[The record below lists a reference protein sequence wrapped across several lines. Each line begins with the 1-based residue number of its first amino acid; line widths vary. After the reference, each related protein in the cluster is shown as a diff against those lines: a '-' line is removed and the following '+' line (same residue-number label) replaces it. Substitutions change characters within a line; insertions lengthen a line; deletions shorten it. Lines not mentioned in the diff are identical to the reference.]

1 MLYNHKE
8 LLKKYKSN
16 YQIEKAV
23 RENKIFKI
31 EKGIYSDKENIHYL
45 EIIQKKYPNAIITGQ
60 TAYYYHNLTD
70 IIPNKIYLA
79 TKRNAVRI
87 SDDKIKQ
94 VFVSNNLFELGKE
107 SLSVEGVT
115 INIYNKEKMLIELI
129 KNKNSIP
136 FDYYKEII
144 LSYRQIVNELQIWK
158 IEEYLENYSLS
169 DHIFDILQKEVF

>member
-31 EKGIYSDKENIHYL
+31 EKGIYSDKENVHYL

-70 IIPNKIYLA
+70 VIPEKIFLA
-79 TKRNAVRI
+79 TKRNASRI
-87 SDDKIKQ
+87 DDVKIRQ
-94 VFVSNNLFELGKE
+94 LFVSDNLFDLGKD
-107 SLSVEGVT
+107 SLEVEGIV

-136 FDYYKEII
+136 FAYYKEII
-144 LSYRQIVNELQIWK
+144 LNYRQIVNELQIWK